1 MMMTERMQAN
11 LLTIDQLES
20 DDALDLIHEAQAF
33 KAGKQVQLLKPA
45 YAINM
50 FFENSTRT
58 KTSFQMA
65 EKKLGMQVL
74 DFNSATSSVSKG
86 ESLYDTLK
94 TVESIGVNL
103 AVIRHPETD
112 YYRQLTQNNNLNIG
126 LINAGDGSGQHPSQC
141 LLDIMTILE
150 QFHCFHDLKV
160 LINGDIAHSRVARSN
175 AEMLYRLGAQVYFS
189 GPKDWF
195 DPALEKYGR
204 YGDFDELLPQMD
216 VINLLRVQHERISG
230 SANTQFDVQA
240 YRQQYGL
247 TKQRA
252 KQMKPEAII
261 LHPAPV
267 NRGVEIDDELVE
279 SPQSRIFTQ
288 MKNGVYVRMAIIS
301 RLLRF
306 QNLL

>member
-1 MMMTERMQAN
+1 MMITERTQHN
-11 LLTIDQLES
+11 LLTIDQLEA

-45 YAINM
+45 YAINL

-74 DFNSATSSVSKG
+74 DFNGATSSVNKG
-86 ESLYDTLK
+86 ESLYDTVK
-94 TVESIGVNL
+94 TIESIGANI

-112 YYRQLTQNNNLNIG
+112 YYRQLVNHHLKIG
-126 LINAGDGSGQHPSQC
+126 LVNAGDGTGQHPSQC
-141 LLDIMTILE
+141 LLDMMTILE
-150 QFHCFHDLKV
+150 QSQCFLDLKV
-160 LINGDIAHSRVARSN
+160 LIVGDIVHSRVARSN
-175 AEMLYRLGAQVYFS
+175 AEMLWRLGAQVYFT
-189 GPKDWF
+189 GPKEWA
-195 DPALEKYGR
+195 DPTLSKYGQ

-216 VINLLRVQHERISG
+216 VINLLRVQHERIEDL
-230 SANTQFDVQA
+230 NDTQFNATA
-240 YRQQYGL
+240 YLQQYGL

-252 KQMKPEAII
+252 KQMKTGAIFI
-261 LHPAPV
+261 HPAPV
-267 NRGVEIDDELVE
+267 NRGVEIDGELVE
-279 SPQSRIFTQ
+279 SPQSRIFAQ
-288 MKNGVYVRMAIIS
+288 MHNGVFIRMAIIS